1 MNAPLE
7 WQDATREIK
16 RRVSVREVLERAGV
30 KLRPRHRAD
39 CPLPDCRGDRNATL
53 HYKPRDEIWH
63 CFRCDKGGDVF
74 SLVEELQGC
83 DFKRAQKYLA
93 ALARVELPAGAKMT
107 RWERQRLAQE
117 QAEHGRKREKVDS
130 TSDDLEQ
137 MERRER
143 AECCRLLHFCD
154 DVVNLPGRWT
164 EAQ

>member
-1 MNAPLE
+1 
-7 WQDATREIK
+7 
-16 RRVSVREVLERAGV
+16 
-30 KLRPRHRAD
+30 
-39 CPLPDCRGDRNATL
+39 
-53 HYKPRDEIWH
+53 
-63 CFRCDKGGDVF
+63 VF

-164 EAQ
+164 EAQWRLAAIAHEVRRDLLCEYTLLSFAAVRQRVRYLRADELTRTGMLRAVRNAGGVTTDDGHFIEVEVMT